1 MRNNLLIFSL
11 AQLFLILIYAVVL
24 IYLHLSPTLESAVYS
39 HYFLRLIPA
48 VLTALVYLIVGRF
61 MNVKGLT
68 DGILILV
75 LPAVIWGICL
85 AMAYFGGGAE
95 GFVRGA
101 FRSLWR
107 FPADITMLPQ
117 MAVVSL
123 LRLKQTTV
131 VYAAS
136 AVIPQCLA
144 LLVAARG
151 PVTYRRR
158 RDFRRREK

>member
-24 IYLHLSPTLESAVYS
+24 IYLHLSPTLEGVIYG
-39 HYFLRLIPA
+39 HFFLRLIPV
-48 VLTALVYLIVGRF
+48 VLTLVVYLIVGRF
-61 MNVKGLT
+61 MNVKAFT
-68 DGILILV
+68 DGILVLV

-85 AMAYFGGGAE
+85 TMAYFGGGAE
-95 GFVRGA
+95 GFGRGA

-107 FPADITMLPQ
+107 FPADVTMLPQ
-117 MAVVSL
+117 MAAVSL
-123 LRLKQTTV
+123 LRLKQTTA

-144 LLVAARG
+144 LVSAARG
-151 PVTYRRR
+151 PATYRRR
-158 RDFRRREK
+158 RSNRRREN

>member
-24 IYLHLSPTLESAVYS
+24 IYLHLSPTLESAVYG
-39 HYFLRLIPA
+39 HFFLRLIPA

-68 DGILILV
+68 DGMLVLV

-107 FPADITMLPQ
+107 FPADVTMLPQ
-117 MAVVSL
+117 MAAVSL
-123 LRLKQTTV
+123 MRLKQTPA
-131 VYAAS
+131 VYA
-136 AVIPQCLA
+136 VCA
-144 LLVAARG
+144 LLPQALATLTAALG
-151 PVTYRRR
+151 PAKYRRR
-158 RDFRRREK
+158 RDNRRK

>member
-11 AQLFLILIYAVVL
+11 AQLLLILIYAVVL
-24 IYLHLSPTLESAVYS
+24 IYLHLSPTLEGAVYG
-39 HYFLRLIPA
+39 HFFLRLIPA
-48 VLTALVYLIVGRF
+48 ALTLAVYLIVGRP
-61 MNVKGLT
+61 MNVRTLT
-68 DGILILV
+68 DGILVLV
-75 LPAVIWGICL
+75 IPALVWGICL

-117 MAVVSL
+117 MAAVSL
-123 LRLKQTTV
+123 LRLKQTTA
-131 VYAAS
+131 VYGAS
-136 AVIPQCLA
+136 AIIPQCLA
-144 LLVAARG
+144 LLTAARG

-158 RDFRRREK
+158 RSIRRREN